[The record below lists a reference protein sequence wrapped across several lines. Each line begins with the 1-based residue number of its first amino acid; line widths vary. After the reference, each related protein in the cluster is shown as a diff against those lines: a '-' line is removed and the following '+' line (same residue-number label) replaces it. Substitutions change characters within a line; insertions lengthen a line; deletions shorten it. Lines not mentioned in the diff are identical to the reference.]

1 MKTPKVFFPII
12 AYGGVVHADFMMSMS
27 SLFLAMA
34 QKKIL
39 ASSIV
44 LGFES
49 LISRGR
55 NASAAYTLGGDYT
68 HLMFVDT
75 DVSFDPKDFFRLLDL
90 NKDVAVGLYPKKYI
104 SDSKLKTLFKKYSEL
119 PPIWRNL
126 ATDFSSELDLSK
138 MKNESIEVEYA
149 ATGFMLIKRECFEK
163 IIKERPDIKYQNDI
177 DGYMSAGD
185 NFYDFFQCRI
195 NPKTK
200 KYESEDYG
208 FCQLWRSLG
217 GKIHAIPD
225 ITLNH
230 RGYINFSGNL
240 KQQYESFYV

>member
-12 AYGGVVHADFMMSMS
+12 AYGGLVHSDFMMSMT
-27 SLFLAMA
+27 SLFLHMS
-34 QKKIL
+34 QKQML
-39 ASSIV
+39 ATTRPIW
-44 LGFES
+44 FES

-55 NASAAYTLGGDYT
+55 NAGAAFTLSTDAT

-75 DVSFDPKDFFRLLDL
+75 DVSFDPKDFFRLLSLD
-90 NKDVAVGLYPKKYI
+90 KDVAVGLYPKKYI
-104 SDSKLKTLFKKYSEL
+104 SDRKMDILFKKYSE
-119 PPIWRNL
+119 PPKIWRNL
-126 ATDFSSELDLSK
+126 ATDFSSELDFNK
-138 MKNESIEVEYA
+138 MKDDSVEVEYA

-163 IIKERPDIKYQNDI
+163 IIKERPDLKYKNDI
-177 DGYMSAGD
+177 DGYMEAGD

-195 NPKTK
+195 NPETK

-225 ITLNH
+225 ITLRH
-230 RGYINFSGNL
+230 RGYMNFSGNL
-240 KQQYESFYV
+240 KQQYDAFYV

>member
-1 MKTPKVFFPII
+1 MKTPKIFFPII
-12 AYGGVVHADFMMSMS
+12 AYGGVVHADFMISMS

-34 QKKIL
+34 PKKIV
-39 ASSIV
+39 ASSITI
-44 LGFES
+44 GFES

-55 NASAAYTLGGDYT
+55 NASAAYTLAGDYT
-68 HLMFVDT
+68 HLMFVDS

-90 NKDVAVGLYPKKYI
+90 DKEVAVGLYPKKYI
-104 SDSKLKTLFKKYSEL
+104 SDTKLKKLFTKYSEL
-119 PPIWRNL
+119 PPIWRSL
-126 ATDFSSELDLSK
+126 ATDFSSELDLSE
-138 MKNESIEVEYA
+138 MKDESIEVNYA

-163 IIKERPDIKYQNDI
+163 IIKEKPEIKYQNDI

-185 NFYDFFQCRI
+185 NFYDFFRCSV

-208 FCQLWRSLG
+208 FCQLWRSIG
-217 GKIHAIPD
+217 GKIYAIPD
-225 ITLNH
+225 MTLKH

-240 KQQYESFYV
+240 KQQHDCFYV